1 MRRHRFDPYS
11 FVFGISF
18 MVLSA
23 VFLNTTADLTD
34 LAGAGWLPLPAVV
47 LGLLLLAFGLDRA
60 RSPAGPSPEAPG
72 DAEETEPPPS

>member
-23 VFLNTTADLTD
+23 VFLNTAADLTD

-60 RSPAGPSPEAPG
+60 RPPAGPTPAPG
-72 DAEETEPPPS
+72 DAEGPEPPPS